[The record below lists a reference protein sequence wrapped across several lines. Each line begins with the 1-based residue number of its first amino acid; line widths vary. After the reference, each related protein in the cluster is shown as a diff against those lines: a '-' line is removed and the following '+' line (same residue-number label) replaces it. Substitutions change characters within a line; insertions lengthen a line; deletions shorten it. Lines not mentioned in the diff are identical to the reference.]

1 MADIDLQRM
10 GGGRGGGGGGSHPD
24 HPDPEIREAGRPQI
38 FFGPSDLSL
47 V

>member
-1 MADIDLQRM
+1 MADKDLQRM
-10 GGGRGGGGGGSHPD
+10 GGGGSHPD
-24 HPDPEIREAGRPQI
+24 HPDPAIREGGRSQT